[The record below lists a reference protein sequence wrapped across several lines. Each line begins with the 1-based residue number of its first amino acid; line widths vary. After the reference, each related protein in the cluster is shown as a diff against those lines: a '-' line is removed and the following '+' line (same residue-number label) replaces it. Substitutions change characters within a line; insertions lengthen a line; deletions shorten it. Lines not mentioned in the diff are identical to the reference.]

1 MGRRRR
7 APSYSGPSP
16 EQAAAEARAKAAADA
31 AAMRAENDK
40 QMAVMN
46 AKLEAVSKA
55 SAYNPNMKIASTQG
69 DMGKGL
75 SRAATNQK
83 KARAMKTS
91 KTRIA
96 LDQGALGGA
105 AGTGQVQV

>member
-7 APSYSGPSP
+7 APRYTGPSP

-31 AAMRAENDK
+31 AEMRAENDK

-55 SAYNPNMKIASTQG
+55 SAYNPNMKISSTQG

-75 SRAATNQK
+75 SRATTNQK
-83 KARAMKTS
+83 KSRAMKTS